1 MALSVIR
8 AWRRSRAA
16 VGGLTAAA
24 LLGACATTAPPA
36 PEISDVPM
44 PEAFARS
51 GEAPLPERWW
61 RHFEDP
67 RLNAVVE
74 EALGGSFSLAAAQA
88 RLRAARASAEGQGA
102 AQLPRLDASVGA
114 QNVRDGGASRESYST
129 GATASYEVDLW
140 GRVESR
146 AEAARLDAEATAA
159 DLRAAAVTLTAD
171 TATAYYTYRR
181 QQMAVNLLEG
191 QLETSRR
198 VAALVETQYRNGQA
212 HRDAVLRQRE
222 AISGLQAQL
231 ESARSELERLHNT
244 LAALVGKPPQA
255 LELPPADSAGAV
267 LADVPPLPETG
278 VPSEWLRR
286 RPDLQSA
293 WLRVRSA
300 DAELAAAITERYP
313 RINLSLSSQGAA
325 EGAGAVFDNWITSLA
340 ANLSVPLFRG
350 GELAAQADQARAQ
363 RAVAFNQYAQ
373 TALDAL
379 AEVETA
385 LAAEHYGRR
394 RLERLKARLRDAER
408 ASELLRARYRNG
420 AVPYLDVLTAVSSL
434 QQAERDLLDARWA
447 LILDRVTLSR
457 TLAGAWDGP
466 AVRASE
472 PSADEYEQ
480 SSRGPS

>member
-1 MALSVIR
+1 MVLLVLR
-8 AWRRSRAA
+8 AGRRSGAV
-16 VGGLTAAA
+16 VGGLIAAA
-24 LLGACATTAPPA
+24 LLSACATSAPPA
-36 PEISDVPM
+36 PEIADVPM

-51 GEAPLPERWW
+51 GEAPLPEQWW

-67 RLNAVVE
+67 RLDSVVE
-74 EALGGSFSLAAAQA
+74 EALGGSFSLAAARA
-88 RLRAARASAEGQGA
+88 RLRAARAMAEGQGA
-102 AQLPRLDASVGA
+102 AQLPRLDASVGG
-114 QNVRDGGASRESYST
+114 QSVRDGGDSQESYSA

-140 GRVESR
+140 GRIESR
-146 AEAARLDAEATAA
+146 SEASRLDAEATAA

-171 TATAYYTYRR
+171 TATAYYTFRR
-181 QQMAVNLLEG
+181 QQMAVSLLQD

-198 VAALVETQYRNGQA
+198 VASLVETQYRNGQA

-222 AISGLQAQL
+222 AISGIQAQL
-231 ESARSELERLHNT
+231 ESARGELERLHNT
-244 LAALVGKPPQA
+244 LAALLGKPPQA
-255 LELPPADSAGAV
+255 LELPPAESAGAA
-267 LADVPPLPETG
+267 LAEVPPLPETG
-278 VPSEWLRR
+278 VPAEWLQR
-286 RPDLQSA
+286 RPDLQAA

-300 DAELAAAITERYP
+300 DAQMAAAITERYP
-313 RINLSLSSQGAA
+313 RIDLSLSSQGTAQRP
-325 EGAGAVFDNWITSLA
+325 GAVFDNWLTTLA

-350 GELAAQADQARAQ
+350 GELAAQADRARAQ
-363 RAVAFNQYAQ
+363 RAVAFNEYAQ

-394 RLERLKARLRDAER
+394 RLERLEARLRDAER
-408 ASELLRARYRNG
+408 ASELLRSRYRNG

-434 QQAERDLLDARWA
+434 QQAERDLLNARWA

-472 PSADEYEQ
+472 PSADEYRQ
-480 SSRGPS
+480 RSRGAS